1 MPGSNGRRASYRR
14 DGGGDEAR
22 EASREGGAR
31 SGGKKQSLRI
41 YGRPNED
48 YRRHRITRRAV
59 EAMDGFQEVILLD
72 THVVVWLASDPAK
85 LSRTASDAIREAS
98 REGGTAISAIT
109 LWELAW
115 LMTNG
120 RLDISGTVEAFV
132 EEIAARMAVRPITAK
147 VAVLANQFPPSYPG
161 DPCDRLI
168 GATALA
174 EGMRLVTKDR
184 NIRSSKQV
192 KTIW

>member
-1 MPGSNGRRASYRR
+1 M
-14 DGGGDEAR
+14 E
-22 EASREGGAR
+22 
-31 SGGKKQSLRI
+31 
-41 YGRPNED
+41 
-48 YRRHRITRRAV
+48 
-59 EAMDGFQEVILLD
+59 GFQEVILLD
-72 THVVVWLASDPAK
+72 THVIVWLASDPGK
-85 LSRTASDAIREAS
+85 LSRTASNAIRGAS

-132 EEIAARMAVRPITAK
+132 EEIAARTAVRPITAK
-147 VAVLANQFPPSYPG
+147 VAVLANQFPLSYPG
-161 DPCDRLI
+161 DPCDRMI

-174 EGMRLVTKDR
+174 EGMPLVTKDR

>member
-1 MPGSNGRRASYRR
+1 V
-14 DGGGDEAR
+14 
-22 EASREGGAR
+22 EG
-31 SGGKKQSLRI
+31 L
-41 YGRPNED
+41 
-48 YRRHRITRRAV
+48 
-59 EAMDGFQEVILLD
+59 QEVILLD
-72 THVVVWLASDPAK
+72 THVVVWLASDPGK
-85 LSRTASDAIREAS
+85 LSRTASDAIRKAS

-120 RLDISGTVEAFV
+120 RLDISGTLEAFV
-132 EEIAARMAVRPITAK
+132 EEIAARTAVRPITAK

-174 EGMRLVTKDR
+174 EGIPLVTKDR

>member
-1 MPGSNGRRASYRR
+1 M
-14 DGGGDEAR
+14 
-22 EASREGGAR
+22 
-31 SGGKKQSLRI
+31 
-41 YGRPNED
+41 
-48 YRRHRITRRAV
+48 
-59 EAMDGFQEVILLD
+59 ILLD
-72 THVVVWLASDPAK
+72 THVVIWLASDPGK

-132 EEIAARMAVRPITAK
+132 EEIAARTAVRPITAK
-147 VAVLANQFPPSYPG
+147 VAVLANQLPPSYPG
-161 DPCDRLI
+161 DPSDRLI

-174 EGMRLVTKDR
+174 EGIPLVTKDR
-184 NIRSSKQV
+184 NIRNCRQI

>member
-1 MPGSNGRRASYRR
+1 V
-14 DGGGDEAR
+14 
-22 EASREGGAR
+22 EG
-31 SGGKKQSLRI
+31 L
-41 YGRPNED
+41 
-48 YRRHRITRRAV
+48 
-59 EAMDGFQEVILLD
+59 QEVILLD
-72 THVVVWLASDPAK
+72 THVVVWLASDPGK
-85 LSRTASDAIREAS
+85 LSRTATDAIREAN

-120 RLDISGTVEAFV
+120 QLDISGTVEAFV
-132 EEIAARMAVRPITAK
+132 EEIAARTAVRPITAK

-174 EGMRLVTKDR
+174 EGMPLVTKDR

>member
-1 MPGSNGRRASYRR
+1 MPGGNGRNTSYRR
-14 DGGGDEAR
+14 AGGGNEAR
-22 EASREGGAR
+22 EAGREGGAR
-31 SGGKKQSLRI
+31 KDGKKRSFRVH
-41 YGRPNED
+41 GRPNEN
-48 YRRHRITRRAV
+48 YRRHRVTRRAV
-59 EAMDGFQEVILLD
+59 EAVEGLQEVILLD
-72 THVVVWLASDPAK
+72 THVVVWLASDPGK
-85 LSRTASDAIREAS
+85 LSRTATDAIREAN

-120 RLDISGTVEAFV
+120 QLDISGTVEAFV
-132 EEIAARMAVRPITAK
+132 EEIAARTAVRPITAK

-174 EGMRLVTKDR
+174 EGMPLVTKDR

>member
-1 MPGSNGRRASYRR
+1 M
-14 DGGGDEAR
+14 
-22 EASREGGAR
+22 
-31 SGGKKQSLRI
+31 
-41 YGRPNED
+41 
-48 YRRHRITRRAV
+48 
-59 EAMDGFQEVILLD
+59 ILLD
-72 THVVVWLASDPAK
+72 THVVVWLASDPGK
-85 LSRTASDAIREAS
+85 LSRTARGAIREAS
-98 REGGTAISAIT
+98 RAGGTAISAIT

-132 EEIAARMAVRPITAK
+132 EEIAARTAVRPITVK
-147 VAVLANQFPPSYPG
+147 VAVLATQLPDTYPG

-174 EGMRLVTKDR
+174 EGMALVTKNR
-184 NIRSSKQV
+184 NIRRCKQV

>member
-1 MPGSNGRRASYRR
+1 M
-14 DGGGDEAR
+14 
-22 EASREGGAR
+22 
-31 SGGKKQSLRI
+31 
-41 YGRPNED
+41 
-48 YRRHRITRRAV
+48 
-59 EAMDGFQEVILLD
+59 ILLD
-72 THVVVWLASDPAK
+72 THVIVWLASDPGK

-132 EEIAARMAVRPITAK
+132 EEIAARTAVRPITAK

-174 EGMRLVTKDR
+174 EGMPLVTKDR

>member
-1 MPGSNGRRASYRR
+1 V
-14 DGGGDEAR
+14 
-22 EASREGGAR
+22 EG
-31 SGGKKQSLRI
+31 L
-41 YGRPNED
+41 
-48 YRRHRITRRAV
+48 
-59 EAMDGFQEVILLD
+59 QEVILLD
-72 THVVVWLASDPAK
+72 THVVVWLASDPGK
-85 LSRTASDAIREAS
+85 LSRKASDAIREAS

-132 EEIAARMAVRPITAK
+132 EEIAARTAVRPITAK

-168 GATALA
+168 AATALA
-174 EGMRLVTKDR
+174 EGMPLVTKDR